1 MKLVIRESPQSSVTA
16 VSLETRPKMAISVV
30 DVEKISI
37 QVENPSP
44 EDFANLAI
52 EIKECFGKIGFMYI
66 KNHGLS
72 AETINK
78 AMRSS
83 LKFFGLDKKVKERT
97 RKGAEY
103 QGWVEQGREI
113 FDQDE
118 NGKIAQLEVRET
130 FDLKNISPSGIF
142 PDEVQYKYRS
152 EVLVMLASFRTA
164 LS

>member
-1 MKLVIRESPQSSVTA
+1 MRVKQVLKLVISVRE
-16 VSLETRPKMAISVV
+16 VSLQCQSLEIENRMAISVV
-30 DVEKISI
+30 DVGKISI
-37 QVENPSP
+37 KIENPSS
-44 EDFANLAI
+44 EDYASLAI

-78 AMRSS
+78 AMKSS
-83 LKFFGLDKKVKERT
+83 LKFFGLDNKLKERT

-118 NGKIAQLEVRET
+118 DGKIAELEVRET

-142 PDEVQYKYRS
+142 PDEV
-152 EVLVMLASFRTA
+152 
-164 LS
+164 

>member
-1 MKLVIRESPQSSVTA
+1 MTGRERGDEPKHVFHSLLSEREIVQFQVQFET
-16 VSLETRPKMAISVV
+16 LETGSKMAISVV
-30 DVEKISI
+30 DVEKVSI
-37 QVENPSP
+37 QIANPCS
-44 EDFANLAI
+44 EDYAKIAAQ
-52 EIKECFGKIGFMYI
+52 IKECFGRIGFMYI

-78 AMRSS
+78 AMSES
-83 LKFFGLDKKVKERT
+83 LRFFRLEETVKEKS

-118 NGKIAQLEVRET
+118 DGKIAELEVRET
-130 FDLKNISPSGIF
+130 FDMKNISPSGIF
-142 PDEVQYKYRS
+142 PDEVK
-152 EVLVMLASFRTA
+152 

>member
-1 MKLVIRESPQSSVTA
+1 MKLVISIRE
-16 VSLETRPKMAISVV
+16 VSLLCQSLEIESTMSISVV
-30 DVEKISI
+30 DVETISTQI
-37 QVENPSP
+37 ENPSS
-44 EDFANLAI
+44 EDYANLAI

-78 AMRSS
+78 AMKSS
-83 LKFFGLDKKVKERT
+83 LKFFGLDTKVKERT

-118 NGKIAQLEVRET
+118 DGKIAELEVRET

-142 PDEVQYKYRS
+142 PDEV
-152 EVLVMLASFRTA
+152 
-164 LS
+164 

>member
-1 MKLVIRESPQSSVTA
+1 MKLVISVRE
-16 VSLETRPKMAISVV
+16 VSLQCQSLEIESRMAISVV

-37 QVENPSP
+37 KIENPSS
-44 EDFANLAI
+44 EDYASLAI

-78 AMRSS
+78 AMKSS
-83 LKFFGLDKKVKERT
+83 LKFFGLDIKVKERT

-118 NGKIAQLEVRET
+118 DGKIAELEVRET
-130 FDLKNISPSGIF
+130 FDLKNISPNGIF
-142 PDEVQYKYRS
+142 PDEV
-152 EVLVMLASFRTA
+152 
-164 LS
+164 

>member
-1 MKLVIRESPQSSVTA
+1 MKQVLKLVISIRE
-16 VSLETRPKMAISVV
+16 VSLLCQSLEIESTMSISVV
-30 DVEKISI
+30 DVETISTQI
-37 QVENPSP
+37 ENPSS
-44 EDFANLAI
+44 EDYANLAI

-78 AMRSS
+78 AMKSS
-83 LKFFGLDKKVKERT
+83 LKFFGLDTKVKERT

-118 NGKIAQLEVRET
+118 DGKIAELEVRET

-142 PDEVQYKYRS
+142 PDEV
-152 EVLVMLASFRTA
+152 
-164 LS
+164 

>member
-1 MKLVIRESPQSSVTA
+1 MKQVLKLVISVGE
-16 VSLETRPKMAISVV
+16 VSLLCQSLEIESRMAISVV
-30 DVEKISI
+30 DVGKISI
-37 QVENPSP
+37 KIENPSS
-44 EDFANLAI
+44 EDYASLAI

-78 AMRSS
+78 AMKSS
-83 LKFFGLDKKVKERT
+83 LKFFGLDTKVKERT

-103 QGWVEQGREI
+103 QVWVEQGREI

-118 NGKIAQLEVRET
+118 DGKIAELEVRET

-142 PDEVQYKYRS
+142 PDEV
-152 EVLVMLASFRTA
+152 
-164 LS
+164 